1 MIDDIGYDTFFKD
14 CDEVFKDF
22 LAGYGFED
30 IGGDEEDYEKF
41 YKSKFWILEINMLCN
56 FPRVM
61 PTIDFLNHKS
71 IRTSRSILDKALNI
85 SFENVSKHIEEY
97 KLSNSY
103 DTYNKQMLYLRE
115 NLEKFYKPIL
125 TGEFT
130 YEDYKKF
137 EISEEKQ

>member
-56 FPRVM
+56 FPHIGVCR
-61 PTIDFLNHKS
+61 IFKS
-71 IRTSRSILDKALNI
+71 TREEHIKGSILEKILQINF
-85 SFENVSKHIEEY
+85 SESSKIV
-97 KLSNSY
+97 
-103 DTYNKQMLYLRE
+103 
-115 NLEKFYKPIL
+115 
-125 TGEFT
+125 
-130 YEDYKKF
+130 
-137 EISEEKQ
+137 

>member
-56 FPRVM
+56 FPHIGVLLMIIIRLG
-61 PTIDFLNHKS
+61 IIFLIIFQKQPIN
-71 IRTSRSILDKALNI
+71 
-85 SFENVSKHIEEY
+85 
-97 KLSNSY
+97 KL
-103 DTYNKQMLYLRE
+103 R
-115 NLEKFYKPIL
+115 NLV
-125 TGEFT
+125 TH
-130 YEDYKKF
+130 
-137 EISEEKQ
+137 

>member
-56 FPRVM
+56 FPWIGVLLMIIIRLG
-61 PTIDFLNHKS
+61 IIFLIIFQKQPIN
-71 IRTSRSILDKALNI
+71 
-85 SFENVSKHIEEY
+85 
-97 KLSNSY
+97 KL
-103 DTYNKQMLYLRE
+103 R
-115 NLEKFYKPIL
+115 NLV
-125 TGEFT
+125 TH
-130 YEDYKKF
+130 
-137 EISEEKQ
+137 